1 MRTGHSSRVRYK
13 SLQNA
18 KHNARNLNNEFDL
31 DESELDITR
40 ELRPRAEFEIDENA
54 VVLVQISINQLL
66 MLCVQLVVKKV

>member
-40 ELRPRAEFEIDENA
+40 E
-54 VVLVQISINQLL
+54 
-66 MLCVQLVVKKV
+66 

>member
-13 SLQNA
+13 SLRNA

-54 VVLVQISINQLL
+54 VVLVQI
-66 MLCVQLVVKKV
+66 